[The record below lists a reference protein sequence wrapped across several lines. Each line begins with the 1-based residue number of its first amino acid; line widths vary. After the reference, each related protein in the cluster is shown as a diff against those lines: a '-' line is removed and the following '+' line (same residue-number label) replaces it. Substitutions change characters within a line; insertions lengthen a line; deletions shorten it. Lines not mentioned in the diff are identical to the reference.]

1 MYYTQCAAAPL
12 LLDTVPHLRAL
23 TSHPAHALD
32 SSLDPPNRSIKIDW
46 DLKLNHL
53 ITKNRKSI
61 YVLWLRI
68 LIDFWLEVPKY
79 ITISEVIEWDMSHD
93 NNLGIQFKVFTV
105 TTSDAIFSSRYS
117 YPVLLN
123 SVFTIPDKLFGVREN
138 LDKFCCKR
146 YL

>member
-23 TSHPAHALD
+23 ISQPAHALD

-46 DLKLNHL
+46 DLKLDHL
-53 ITKNRKSI
+53 ISKNRKSI

-79 ITISEVIEWDMSHD
+79 LAISELIEWDMSHD
-93 NNLGIQFKVFTV
+93 NNLGI
-105 TTSDAIFSSRYS
+105 
-117 YPVLLN
+117 
-123 SVFTIPDKLFGVREN
+123 
-138 LDKFCCKR
+138 
-146 YL
+146 